1 VPIHAHP
8 SCLILDRWAGDRRA
22 LRGLLAAEGWA
33 VAGEVAR
40 WSEAHRLLREVRY
53 SLVFLSEKLLGGD
66 AWSLLPYLRQETRVV
81 VTTRKP
87 ADPLRAFEV
96 NALDY
101 LVKPFQAER
110 LANTLARLSSRSAPA
125 PCLASPPTVSRS
137 SASRRSRVARP
148 ELTESPAADPILS
161 S

>member
-1 VPIHAHP
+1 M
-8 SCLILDRWAGDRRA
+8 
-22 LRGLLAAEGWA
+22 
-33 VAGEVAR
+33 AGEAAR
-40 WSEAHRLLREVRY
+40 WSEARRLLQDVRY

-66 AWSLLPYLRQETRVV
+66 AWSLLPYLRQGTRVV

-101 LVKPFQAER
+101 LVKPFPAER
-110 LANTLARLSSRSAPA
+110 LANTLARLANRSGPASR
-125 PCLASPPTVSRS
+125 LASPPTGSRS
-137 SASRRSRVARP
+137 SAPRRSRPARP
-148 ELTESPAADPILS
+148 VLTGLPAADPILS